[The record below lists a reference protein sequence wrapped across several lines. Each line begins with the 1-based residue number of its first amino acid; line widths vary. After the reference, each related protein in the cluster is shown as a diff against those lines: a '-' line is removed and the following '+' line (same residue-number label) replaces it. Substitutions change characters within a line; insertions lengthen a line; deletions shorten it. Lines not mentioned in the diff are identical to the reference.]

1 MPVCPA
7 QMARVMTTST
17 PSTSK
22 ERNLESLPEEES
34 CLDVIQEV
42 VADQPGIVQIQVD
55 TQQEKFAFAYDPQ
68 QVSATDIKEVMH
80 QVGPVLRQRWDTC
93 VMRLGKQGGRAC
105 ESCAL
110 ALENRLRQV
119 EGVQRATAS
128 YMGGALTIHY
138 DNAIVSSSQLMETVQ
153 SFGAPVMRE
162 DLAEAVALPRGL
174 WSQLRAWLAT
184 DRAEIIFTVITF
196 IGMVVG
202 FVTHRLEL
210 TVASTVAYAI
220 AYVTGGYY
228 GTVAGLQSLRQRTID
243 VDLLMVLAAA
253 GAALVNAP
261 FEGAMLLFLFSLSNV
276 LQNLAMD
283 RTRNAIRSLMKLRP
297 STALVRRGGR
307 NMELPIEQIYVG
319 DLMIVRPG
327 DRIPLDGDI
336 VEGSS
341 SLDQSII
348 TGESMP
354 VHKGVGDAV
363 LSGAINQQGALE
375 VRVTRLARDSTIAR
389 LIKLVEEAQ
398 SEKAKTQRFI
408 DTAEQYYALGVI
420 IMTALAIAIPIFILG
435 QPFSSAFY
443 RAMTLMVAA
452 SPCALV
458 ISTPATVL
466 SAIGN
471 GARRGVLFKGGASV
485 EQAATIKVIAFDK
498 TGTLTVGQPKVTDI
512 VRLSETLESETELL
526 RLAASVEAKSEHP
539 LAQAIVQAANERE
552 LLLPPVTD
560 FHSETGQ
567 GVRAFVNGE
576 RIAVGNERYFAAYG
590 VENMPAVAAMMAG
603 LHDAG
608 KTAVLVARMDDG
620 QAHLLGAIGIADIVR
635 PDAALAVRELKA
647 VGIERIVML
656 TGDNPRVAQAIGREV
671 GVDEVHAGLMPED
684 KMNIIK
690 ELGRKYGPVAMV
702 GDGVNDAPALALAEI
717 GIAMGAAGTDVALE
731 TAAIVLMADDLR
743 NIPYVIALSRQTRKT
758 LVQNLTFA
766 IGMIVVLILAV
777 LGFNLA
783 LPLSVVGHEGSTVL
797 VSLNGLR
804 MLAYKRKPITM

>member
-1 MPVCPA
+1 
-7 QMARVMTTST
+7 MTLPTT
-17 PSTSK
+17 PTL
-22 ERNLESLPEEES
+22 NQAATPEEES
-34 CLDVIQEV
+34 CLDVIQEA
-42 VADQPGIVQIQVD
+42 VADQPGIVQVQVD
-55 TQQEKFAFAYDPQ
+55 TRREEFSLAYDPQ
-68 QVSATDIKEVMH
+68 QVSADSVNEVMH
-80 QVGPVLRQRWDTC
+80 QVGPALRQRWDSC

-119 EGVQRATAS
+119 DGVQRATAS

-138 DNAIVSSSQLMETVQ
+138 DQSIISPSQLREAVQ
-153 SFGAPVMRE
+153 SFGAPVVHE
-162 DLAEAVALPRGL
+162 EVAEAPTPTDA
-174 WSQLRAWLAT
+174 WSRLRAWLAT
-184 DRAEIIFTVITF
+184 DRAEIIFTIITF
-196 IGMVVG
+196 VGMAVG
-202 FVTHRLEL
+202 FVTQRLEL
-210 TVASTVAYAI
+210 TSVASAAYAI

-228 GTVAGLQSLRQRTID
+228 GAVAGLQSLRQRTID
-243 VDLLMVLAAA
+243 VDLLMVLAAL

-261 FEGAMLLFLFSLSNV
+261 FEGVMLLFLFSLSNV

-341 SLDQSII
+341 SLDLSVI

-354 VHKGVGDAV
+354 VRKGVGDAV

-375 VRVTRLARDSTIAR
+375 VRVTRLAKDSTIAR
-389 LIKLVEEAQ
+389 LIKLVEEAH
-398 SEKAKTQRFI
+398 SEKAKTQRLI

-420 IMTALAIAIPIFILG
+420 IMTALAIVIPVFILR
-435 QPFSSAFY
+435 QPFAAAFY

-471 GARRGVLFKGGASV
+471 GARRGVLFKGGAYV
-485 EQAATIKVIAFDK
+485 EQAASVKVIAFDK
-498 TGTLTVGQPKVTDI
+498 TGTLTVGRPQVTDV
-512 VRLSETLESETELL
+512 VRLPGVVESEADLL
-526 RLAASVEAKSEHP
+526 WLAASVEAKSEHP
-539 LAQAIVQAANERE
+539 LAQAIVQAAHEQD
-552 LLLPPVTD
+552 LSLTSVTD
-560 FHSETGQ
+560 FRSETGKGVQASIQ
-567 GVRAFVNGE
+567 GE
-576 RIAVGNERYFAAYG
+576 QIAVGNQRYFAAYS
-590 VENMPAVAAMMAG
+590 VENMPAAAEILAG

-608 KTAVLVARMDDG
+608 KTAVMVARVEG
-620 QAHLLGAIGIADIVR
+620 SEAHLLGIIGIADTVR
-635 PDAALAVRELKA
+635 ADAAPVVRELKA
-647 VGIERIVML
+647 LGIQRIVML

-671 GVDEVHAGLMPED
+671 GVDEVHASLMPED
-684 KMNIIK
+684 KMNILK
-690 ELGRKYGPVAMV
+690 ELERTYGPVAMV

-731 TAAIVLMADDLR
+731 TASIVLMADDLR
-743 NIPYVIALSRQTRKT
+743 NIPYVIALSRETRKK

-766 IGMIVVLILAV
+766 IGMILVLILSV
-777 LGFNLA
+777 LGFNLP

-804 MLAYKRKPITM
+804 MLGYKRKPIAA

>member
-1 MPVCPA
+1 MTQPTRTTPA
-7 QMARVMTTST
+7 QEAI
-17 PSTSK
+17 
-22 ERNLESLPEEES
+22 PEEDS
-34 CLDVIQEV
+34 CLDVIQEA
-42 VADQPGIVQIQVD
+42 VADQPGIVQVQVD
-55 TQQEKFAFAYDPQ
+55 TRREEFSLAYDPQ
-68 QVSATDIKEVMH
+68 QVSAANVNEVMH
-80 QVGPVLRQRWDTC
+80 QVGPALQQRWDSC

-119 EGVQRATAS
+119 DGVQRATAS

-138 DNAIVSSSQLMETVQ
+138 DQNIISPSQLREAVR
-153 SFGAPVMRE
+153 SFGAPVVRE
-162 DLAEAVALPRGL
+162 EVAEGALPQGL

-210 TVASTVAYAI
+210 TVVSTVAYAI

-228 GTVAGLQSLRQRTID
+228 GTVAGLQSLRHRTID
-243 VDLLMVLAAA
+243 VDLLMVLAAV

-261 FEGAMLLFLFSLSNV
+261 FEGVMLLFLFSLSNV

-297 STALVRRGGR
+297 NTALVRRGGR

-327 DRIPLDGDI
+327 DRIPLDGEI
-336 VEGSS
+336 VEGTS
-341 SLDQSII
+341 SLDQSVI

-354 VHKGVGDAV
+354 VHKGVGDTV

-375 VRVTRLARDSTIAR
+375 VRVTRLAQDSTIAR

-408 DTAEQYYALGVI
+408 DKAEQYYALGVI
-420 IMTALAIAIPIFILG
+420 IMTALAIVIPLFILR
-435 QPFSSAFY
+435 QPFANAFY

-498 TGTLTVGQPKVTDI
+498 TGTLTVGKPQVTD
-512 VRLSETLESETELL
+512 VLRLPDALESEAELL
-526 RLAASVEAKSEHP
+526 RLAAAVEAKSEHP
-539 LAQAIVQAANERE
+539 LAQAIVRAAGEKA
-552 LLLPPVTD
+552 LQLPSVTD
-560 FHSETGQ
+560 FQSETGQ
-567 GVRAFVNGE
+567 GVRALVDGQQ
-576 RIAVGNERYFAAYG
+576 IAVGNERFFAAYEL
-590 VENMPAVAAMMAG
+590 ENMPAVTDMMAG

-608 KTAVLVARMDDG
+608 KTAVLVARLDDG
-620 QAHLLGAIGIADIVR
+620 QAQLLGAIGIADIVR
-635 PDAALAVRELKA
+635 RDAASVVRELKA
-647 VGIERIVML
+647 EGIEHIVML
-656 TGDNPRVAQAIGREV
+656 TGDNLRVAQAIGREV
-671 GVDEVHAGLMPED
+671 GVDAVHAELMPED

-690 ELGRKYGPVAMV
+690 ELSRQYGPVAMV

-717 GIAMGAAGTDVALE
+717 GIAMGAAGSDVALE
-731 TAAIVLMADDLR
+731 TASVVLMSDDLR

-766 IGMIVVLILAV
+766 IGMILVLILAV

-804 MLAYKRKPITM
+804 MLGYKRKPFMA